1 MTTTAAPA
9 AYADYFGASVAID
22 GDTTVVG
29 AYGDDDGGTDSG
41 AAYIFSSDS
50 SWWDYFSSDAATRP
64 LPPAMVLLVA
74 MLAL

>member
-1 MTTTAAPA
+1 M
-9 AYADYFGASVAID
+9 AID

-50 SWWDYFSSDAATRP
+50 SWWITFRRMRRRGRSPPDRP
-64 LPPAMVLLVA
+64 YRVEYTLPDK
-74 MLAL
+74 

>member
-1 MTTTAAPA
+1 M
-9 AYADYFGASVAID
+9 AID

-50 SWWDYFSSDAATRP
+50 SWWDYFSSDAAA
-64 LPPAMVLLVA
+64 PPRTGHGPPRRHACFVDGTNRGEGLGVNG
-74 MLAL
+74 